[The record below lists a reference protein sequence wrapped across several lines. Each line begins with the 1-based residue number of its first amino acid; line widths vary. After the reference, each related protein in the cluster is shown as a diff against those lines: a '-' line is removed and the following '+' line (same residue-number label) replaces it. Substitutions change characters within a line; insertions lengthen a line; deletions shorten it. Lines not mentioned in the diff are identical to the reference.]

1 MAQVKVIADSTA
13 DLPAE
18 DMRRLNI
25 SMVPLNVH
33 FGDDTFLDRVEMEPD
48 EFFGRLESS
57 RQLPTT
63 SAPSVEAF
71 RHKFEEA
78 LPEAAGIVCV
88 TVGSK
93 LSATH
98 NVASLAAQQF
108 HQIPVRV
115 VDSRSASMGVGFA
128 AMAAAEAAAAGAT
141 LDEVEAVARD
151 VVNRTAIVFFAD
163 TLEYLQRNGRIGRA
177 AGLLGALL
185 QIKPVLII
193 EDGVVTPYVRTRT
206 SGKAIQALVD
216 WARGLGSVERMATIW
231 STNEG
236 QLQQL
241 LSGLGDVYE
250 RDRILVTKYGPVIG
264 SHLGPGALGVIA
276 VSGPG
281 GA

>member
-1 MAQVKVIADSTA
+1 MAQVKVVVDSTA
-13 DLPAE
+13 DLPP
-18 DMRRLNI
+18 DVMRQLNVG
-25 SMVPLNVH
+25 MVPLNVH
-33 FGDDTFLDRVEMEPD
+33 FGDDTYLDRVELEPD
-48 EFFGRLESS
+48 EFFARLGSS
-57 RQLPTT
+57 RQLPST

-71 RHKFEEA
+71 RRKFEEA
-78 LPEAAGIVCV
+78 LPEASGIVCI

-108 HQIPVRV
+108 HQLPVRV

-128 AMAAAEAAAAGAT
+128 AMAAAEAAAGGAT
-141 LDEVEAVARD
+141 VDEVEAVARA
-151 VVNRTAIVFFAD
+151 VVNRTGIAFFAD

-185 QIKPVLII
+185 QVKPVLTI
-193 EDGVVTPYVRTRT
+193 EDGVVTPYARTRT
-206 SGKAIQALVD
+206 TRKAIQSLVD

-231 STNEG
+231 STDES
-236 QLQQL
+236 QLDQL
-241 LSGLGDVYE
+241 LSALGDSY
-250 RDRILVTKYGPVIG
+250 DRESILVTKYGPVIG

-276 VSGPG
+276 VSGSG